1 MDYFGGCCPAIFFAA
16 PLDLELPC
24 KGPTISSIMVP
35 HVPKPRSHPAAA
47 VLELPASASLD
58 SSFSSG
64 VVALLADV
72 RY

>member
-1 MDYFGGCCPAIFFAA
+1 MDCFSGCCPAIFAA

-24 KGPTISSIMVP
+24 KGPTISSTMVP
-35 HVPKPRSHPAAA
+35 HARKPRSHPAAA

-64 VVALLADV
+64 VVVRLADV